1 MKGIKKILFT
11 LAIVATF
18 FITTDAFAEI
28 SGGRTL
34 IIQYNT
40 NGGNTIADT
49 IVCEDDTCED
59 VSSALRTM
67 QLPTPTRSGYTF
79 KGWYTDEALTEGVV
93 DYSTLPET
101 LEPMTINGVKVWT
114 YYAKWEQNSTSTSEN
129 DSNTGSTSTSGSE
142 SNTGSTNTSEDEE
155 IGSTT
160 GQSIAIYLSLIL
172 DEDSKKEIKI
182 CDTDECDNESALETK
197 IKKIDLPTPEK
208 EGYKFAGWYLDE
220 EYTTKIKDT
229 KELFDAFKKTNIE
242 VDGVT
247 TSTNDGSTP
256 VSISISGS
264 GNLEEQSEK
273 MSINLYAKWT
283 KVDKQVVK
291 TGNTGLNQ
299 SNLFVIIGSVMVL
312 VGAVILFKKSKTN

>member
-18 FITTDAFAEI
+18 FITTDVFAEV

-101 LEPMTINGVKVWT
+101 LEPMPINGVKVWT
-114 YYAKWEQNSTSTSEN
+114 YYAKWEQNSTDTSGIGSN
-129 DSNTGSTSTSGSE
+129 DSSINTSG
-142 SNTGSTNTSEDEE
+142 NGNNAGSTNTSEDEE
-155 IGSTT
+155 T
-160 GQSIAIYLSLIL
+160 GSIAVQSVAVYLSLVL

-182 CDTDECDNESALETK
+182 CDTDECENESALETK

-208 EGYKFAGWYLDE
+208 DGYEFEGWYLDD
-220 EYTTKIKDT
+220 EYTAKIKDT
-229 KELFDAFKKTNIE
+229 KELLEAIKKTKIKEN
-242 VDGVT
+242 GT
-247 TSTNDGSTP
+247 TFTEDDSTP

-264 GNLEEQSEK
+264 GNLEEQSQK
-273 MSINLYAKWT
+273 ISYKLYAKWT
-283 KVDKQVVK
+283 KIDKQVIK

-299 SNLFVIIGSVMVL
+299 SSLFVIIGSVMVIA
-312 VGAVILFKKSKTN
+312 GAVILFKKSKTN